1 MITVRAFDST
11 VPTLQPP
18 DKSASVVNQTTPNNS
33 SQSSAS
39 RLIGLELG
47 DFHLLRH
54 LGTGGMSSV
63 FLAQQKSLHRQVALK
78 LLKPELLENEED
90 ETYLKR
96 FSQEA
101 AAAAAL
107 NHPNIVQVYSIGEE
121 QGYHYIAQEYV
132 QGVNVRQFIDKHGP
146 LDLKLAISLLR
157 QTASAL
163 QKAGEIGIVHRDI
176 KPDNILL
183 NRKGQVKVADFGLAR
198 VVRQGNKMNL
208 TQAGTTLGTPLY
220 MSPEQVHGEDLDQRS
235 DIYSLGV
242 TCYCMLAGKPPF
254 EGDNAVTIAMK
265 HINDK
270 PVPLSKHRPDLPAEL
285 ARMIDKMMAKDRRKR
300 YTDCQEILNE
310 LKRLFPK
317 AIPSTE
323 PIVKDWETNYELPAT
338 QPFQWSFAKM
348 AGMLILSAVVVAGLA
363 GALAWSQRPG
373 DVFVETVSKPAQKTP
388 DDQYILALN
397 QGEDGEEALRSL
409 IENPADFQAFPD
421 QYRKYKK
428 HAQLRL
434 AHIYLVKGLY
444 AEALRLFTDVTET
457 NFPNEEKV
465 FNSQAQAGEII
476 AHALLGH
483 YEEVDRLQEV
493 YQLKN
498 LLPQLNAD
506 EIDLISTSLEK
517 TGLALPAKQKLYAER
532 YPSLSLVFE

>member
-1 MITVRAFDST
+1 MNEKSST
-11 VPTLQPP
+11 NDV
-18 DKSASVVNQTTPNNS
+18 
-33 SQSSAS
+33 QSSAS

-78 LLKPELLENEED
+78 LLKPELLEEEDD

-132 QGVNVRQFIDKHGP
+132 QGVNLRQYIDKHGP

-198 VVRQGNKMNL
+198 IVLHGDRGNL

-220 MSPEQVHGEDLDQRS
+220 MSPEQVQGQELDQRS
-235 DIYSLGV
+235 DIYSLGI

-254 EGDNAVTIAMK
+254 QGDNAVAIAMK
-265 HINDK
+265 HVNDK
-270 PVPLSKHRPDLPAEL
+270 PAPLGKHRPDLPSEL
-285 ARMIDKMMAKDRRKR
+285 VRMVDKMMAKDRRKR
-300 YTDCQEILNE
+300 YSDCQEILNE

-317 AIPSTE
+317 SIPTTE
-323 PIVKDWETNYELPAT
+323 PVVNDWESQYEIPQKT
-338 QPFQWSFAKM
+338 SFNWSLGTSFWTIIASCVLV
-348 AGMLILSAVVVAGLA
+348 AAIAVGISL
-363 GALAWSQRPG
+363 LQRPG
-373 DVFVETVSKPAQKTP
+373 DLLKLNEVNLVDLKKTP
-388 DDQYILALN
+388 ADQYFYALN
-397 QGEDGEEALRSL
+397 QEQHTEEALRAL
-409 IENPADFQAFPD
+409 INNPAAFPG
-421 QYRKYKK
+421 QENEYHKFQK

-434 AHIYLVKGLY
+434 AHLYLGKGLY
-444 AEALRLFTDVTET
+444 KEAL
-457 NFPNEEKV
+457 NFFKEVHQTSQPQQDTV
-465 FNSQAQAGEII
+465 FLSQARAGEII
-476 AHALLGH
+476 ALSLMEDYQNAH
-483 YEEVDRLQEV
+483 RLQNAYEL
-493 YQLKN
+493 QT
-498 LLPQLNAD
+498 LLPHLNA
-506 EIDLISTSLEK
+506 EETDLISISLEK
-517 TGLALPAKQKLYAER
+517 IGAALGADTQGLYKER
-532 YPSLSLVFE
+532 YPNLKLVFENASS